1 MSSFKIEGAL
11 IMRGITEQKSEK
23 FSVREFVILDN
34 TKPEYP
40 AYIKFQL
47 SNANCNLID
56 SFKQNDI
63 VEVEFNLQGRKYD
76 KDGKVSYF
84 NTLSAWRVSL
94 VSSATIAQTQ
104 TVNASTPVGDAGNDL
119 PF

>member
-1 MSSFKIEGAL
+1 
-11 IMRGITEQKSEK
+11 MRGITEQKSEK
-23 FSVREFVILDN
+23 FSVREFVVLDN

-40 AYIKFQL
+40 DYIKFQL
-47 SNANCNLID
+47 SNANCDLID

-63 VEVEFNLQGRKYD
+63 IEVEFNLQGRKWE

-84 NTLSAWRVSL
+84 NTLSAWKVRL
-94 VSSATIAQTQ
+94 VSSATTIQSQ
-104 TVNASTPVGDAGNDL
+104 TVNASTPVGDATNDL